1 MLVTIH
7 VDHNKHSIR
16 DAVNINT
23 EMSEIQSVLD
33 EIKKCR
39 KHAKDG
45 ICYFFFRI
53 DAVITMCIITPAQLC
68 CHIAIFF

>member
-1 MLVTIH
+1 MWN
-7 VDHNKHSIR
+7 NKKNAIPNI
-16 DAVNINT
+16 VNINT

-45 ICYFFFRI
+45 ICYFFLGL
-53 DAVITMCIITPAQLC
+53 MQ
-68 CHIAIFF
+68 